1 MIITQTKTSINS
13 NIKSNNDYLNSD
25 IQSINSNSNYNN
37 YINSQIG
44 SNNQSNYSEIVF
56 PTGRISKYNG
66 LDSNSL
72 PEEFINSNQNNNK
85 KSEYQLFSF
94 IKIIGN
100 HKNNINKQ
108 KDNAHNNSD
117 NQFIIKKKSI
127 YTADSI
133 LKLDNSILSYGTN
146 NVLNLY
152 DKFYKE
158 KKRIIELKGNYINN
172 ICKTSNTIIICLND
186 SLMIYDL
193 EKLLNNKNNYNKKS
207 FKDTNIIFLLE
218 IKEDEYIISYEKK
231 IIQYLNIFKN
241 IIGETC
247 NEYHEIQYIKSGLKI
262 NNNCIVLKECNISR
276 EKNGLFFNRKIINEK
291 FETFNYIKAKNYSFI
306 YSINGLA
313 LIPREENKSKNK
325 ILLCACKKYLKNQKN
340 GILVVNIELNDNIII
355 RKYHLYNTK
364 EFEVYCLCQIKN
376 INNENILNNIG
387 EYTDYFLVGGFNKRK
402 KKGIIKLYKVIFDN
416 NNFNNKIE
424 YIEDIFIDNNNNF
437 KGFKGPI
444 SCIVQD
450 NSGNFIIT
458 CWDGNV
464 LLFSLKNLDY
474 YLKFDEKNKN
484 NISKILKKINK

>member
-1 MIITQTKTSINS
+1 
-13 NIKSNNDYLNSD
+13 
-25 IQSINSNSNYNN
+25 
-37 YINSQIG
+37 
-44 SNNQSNYSEIVF
+44 
-56 PTGRISKYNG
+56 
-66 LDSNSL
+66 
-72 PEEFINSNQNNNK
+72 
-85 KSEYQLFSF
+85 
-94 IKIIGN
+94 
-100 HKNNINKQ
+100 
-108 KDNAHNNSD
+108 
-117 NQFIIKKKSI
+117 
-127 YTADSI
+127 
-133 LKLDNSILSYGTN
+133 
-146 NVLNLY
+146 
-152 DKFYKE
+152 
-158 KKRIIELKGNYINN
+158 
-172 ICKTSNTIIICLND
+172 
-186 SLMIYDL
+186 MIYDL

-355 RKYHLYNTK
+355 KKYHLYNTK

-387 EYTDYFLVGGFNKRK
+387 EDTDYFLVGGFNKRK

-464 LLFSLKNLDY
+464 LLFSLANLDY
-474 YLKFDEKNKN
+474 YLKYDEKVKN
-484 NISKILKKINK
+484 QISKILKKHLNNKIN